1 MSSTLQTAADQLGFD
16 SILPNNLEDT
26 LHWQTRR
33 STNDDDPF
41 ELGSGGPISTSRR
54 GTVLAPPGARRCG
67 ARRNDEP
74 CYLQCELPLDNRA
87 AAGLVVS
94 RPKVSTLLCRGESC
108 RITGYLEV

>member
-41 ELGSGGPISTSRR
+41 ELGSGGPIYKQARDSV
-54 GTVLAPPGARRCG
+54 GAARRPPVRG
-67 ARRNDEP
+67 AEER
-74 CYLQCELPLDNRA
+74 
-87 AAGLVVS
+87 
-94 RPKVSTLLCRGESC
+94 
-108 RITGYLEV
+108 